1 MVEEQVFEF
10 YSIWELVSWLGLSS
24 DEYIKAFEENCL
36 FSESST
42 EKKIEEGL
50 EVVKAAI
57 FNRPIENTSFQPD
70 PLKTGVTPIDME
82 TNK

>member
-24 DEYIKAFEENCL
+24 DEYIKAFEEKCR

-57 FNRPIENTSFQPD
+57 FKRPIENTSFQPD
-70 PLKTGVTPIDME
+70 PLKTGITPIDTE